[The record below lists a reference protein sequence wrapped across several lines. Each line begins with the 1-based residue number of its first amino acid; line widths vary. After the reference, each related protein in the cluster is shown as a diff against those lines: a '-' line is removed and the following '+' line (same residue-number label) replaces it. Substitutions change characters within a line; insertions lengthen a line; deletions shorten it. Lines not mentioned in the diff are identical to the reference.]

1 MARVRQLGYAINRG
15 EWRDGVCGVGAPIRD
30 ASRQV
35 VAAVGISGPE
45 SRMKPTFM
53 REQAPIVIQ
62 TADLISKALGYR
74 GEAVA
79 YRKTA

>member
-1 MARVRQLGYAINRG
+1 
-15 EWRDGVCGVGAPIRD
+15 
-30 ASRQV
+30 V

-53 REQAPIVIQ
+53 REQAPLVIQ
-62 TADLISKALGYR
+62 TADLISKALGYP